1 MEILPNST
9 RSDRAV
15 SPSVAENDQ
24 TVITADFQTFLQL
37 LTTQLKNQDPLNP
50 MESTEYATQLATFSG
65 VEQQVRTNELL
76 ESLSSGYA
84 TLGLGQLSGWIG
96 MQATAEMPVA
106 FNGAPVTVQTT
117 PSARADRLELVV
129 TDAAGSV
136 VQRLPVPLSDA
147 PFEWTGTD
155 LRGQMLP
162 PGTYT
167 LAVENWDGEELLE
180 TRPASLR
187 ATIEEARLR
196 DGEVV
201 LTMQG
206 GIELPADAVSGL
218 RQPQA

>member
-218 RQPQA
+218 RQPPA